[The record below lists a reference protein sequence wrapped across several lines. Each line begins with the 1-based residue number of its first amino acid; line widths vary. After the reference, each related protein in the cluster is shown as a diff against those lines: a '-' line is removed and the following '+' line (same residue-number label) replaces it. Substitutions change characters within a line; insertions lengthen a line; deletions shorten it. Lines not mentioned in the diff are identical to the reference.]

1 MVKVYMIQVLK
12 DVDCGFT
19 ISICFRLKTNK
30 DLRNCLV
37 NNFFQSSRISLAGT
51 VYYIWSVVNGRP
63 AEIGG
68 RGQISPGLSF
78 RKLQWSFTSFS
89 YSFISLLFYFLLP
102 IFFFLKDEQQS
113 YLILAKR
120 FLFTQWWEGVSVDV
134 VSTTY
139 ISRGGYT
146 EFCQLKKDYVQCAR
160 RMYRGYIL

>member
-102 IFFFLKDEQQS
+102 IFFLLKRRTTKLPFTGQ
-113 YLILAKR
+113 A
-120 FLFTQWWEGVSVDV
+120 LFVHSMMRRCLCGCSVYDLH
-134 VSTTY
+134 
-139 ISRGGYT
+139 IERGIHRVLPVEERLCT
-146 EFCQLKKDYVQCAR
+146 MCPTNV
-160 RMYRGYIL
+160 